1 MKHHLFF
8 LLFLTVTPRA
18 FGAETPFKKLLCT
31 PTKED
36 AIIEVIFP
44 RETYASRPFTRFAE
58 IWATVTIEHRK
69 LTKKYIRERVLFI
82 PETHP
87 PGANM
92 RGQSSDAV
100 YIQLHPEFISEV
112 FSGTYYGQI
121 FVNDKDR
128 EFRGTYFRYMNSE
141 MGPGIVCHPGQ

>member
-8 LLFLTVTPRA
+8 LFLLSITPKA
-18 FGAETPFKKLLCT
+18 FGTEVPFKKLVCT

-36 AIIEVIFP
+36 AIIEVLFP
-44 RETYASRPFTRFAE
+44 RDVYASKPFTRFAE

-69 LTKKYIRERVLFI
+69 LVKKYVRERVLFI

-87 PGANM
+87 PGPDM

-100 YIQLHPEFISEV
+100 YIQLHPEFIAGN
-112 FSGTYYGQI
+112 FSGNYYGQL
-121 FVNDKDR
+121 FVNDKDG

-141 MGPGIVCHPGQ
+141 VGPGIICHPGQ

>member
-1 MKHHLFF
+1 MKHSLFF
-8 LLFLTVTPRA
+8 LFLLIFTQKT
-18 FGAETPFKKLLCT
+18 FGAESPFKKLICT

-36 AIIEVIFP
+36 AIIEVILP
-44 RETYASRPFTRFAE
+44 RDTYASRPFTRFAE

-69 LTKKYIRERVLFI
+69 LVKKYVRERVLFI

-87 PGANM
+87 PGPDM

-100 YIQLHPEFISEV
+100 YIQLHPEFVSGE
-112 FSGTYYGQI
+112 FSGTYNGQL
-121 FVNDKDR
+121 FVNDKDE